1 MINGILLILKG
12 FLIGFSLIIPGVS
25 GGTMA
30 MVLGVYERLI
40 SIIGDVFKKLKSNIL
55 FLVLLAIGM
64 GLSVLLGAKLLKEA
78 FSQFVLPTILLFSG
92 LIVGGFPMLFKK
104 INKKEEL
111 INPINYLFFIAT
123 ILLVVIITILNKE
136 ERISPFQNIDFMTI
150 IILFGL
156 GFISAGTM
164 IIPGIS
170 GSLVLMVLGYYEAL
184 LGVVDDLTNISNLGH
199 NLLIMLPFGIG
210 VLFGVIFFAKLISF
224 LLKRF
229 EVKTF
234 FGIIGF
240 VIASIFG
247 IIYQSAGNIN
257 ASGWVLTVQI
267 IVGIIL
273 FIGGALLTYKLSL
286 IEIPEKA
293 LYEKDNH
300 PKDELEKENN

>member
-1 MINGILLILKG
+1 MNKQNNKTKKALPYMI
-12 FLIGFSLIIPGVS
+12 
-25 GGTMA
+25 
-30 MVLGVYERLI
+30 
-40 SIIGDVFKKLKSNIL
+40 
-55 FLVLLAIGM
+55 
-64 GLSVLLGAKLLKEA
+64 
-78 FSQFVLPTILLFSG
+78 
-92 LIVGGFPMLFKK
+92 
-104 INKKEEL
+104 
-111 INPINYLFFIAT
+111 
-123 ILLVVIITILNKE
+123 
-136 ERISPFQNIDFMTI
+136 
-150 IILFGL
+150 
-156 GFISAGTM
+156 
-164 IIPGIS
+164 
-170 GSLVLMVLGYYEAL
+170 
-184 LGVVDDLTNISNLGH
+184 
-199 NLLIMLPFGIG
+199 
-210 VLFGVIFFAKLISF
+210 LFGVIFFAKLISF

-257 ASGWVLTVQI
+257 ASGWVLAVQI